1 MTLQDVLNILVQE
14 GPVRCSVVL
23 CTSSLLYFC
32 MFTVVC
38 GITNLF
44 FCFGVSSEHSDM
56 NLRDV
61 ISGRSVSCSVCS
73 VHFQF
78 SCISACPHCGPWY
91 HDVFWLAFGYE
102 LATRILYISAGSAC
116 ELFSLFCALPV

>member
-1 MTLQDVLNILVQE
+1 
-14 GPVRCSVVL
+14 
-23 CTSSLLYFC
+23 

-61 ISGRSVSCSVCS
+61 ISGRSVSCEFVLCTPSLLYFCTFTV
-73 VHFQF
+73 VHGITTFLF
-78 SCISACPHCGPWY
+78 S
-91 HDVFWLAFGYE
+91 LAFGYE